1 MFNQEDLQGVEEQQ
15 DRLGGQYT
23 VDSGL
28 YDATIKLAYI
38 TNSQSSKAK
47 CVVTVLDLNGFELT
61 TRTWVT
67 NSQGKPT
74 YEKNN
79 KKFTL
84 PGYEL
89 INDMCLMSTG
99 IGLAEQTIEDKTI
112 KVYDPNEQKEVDKN
126 MPVITSVLGK
136 PVTVAVLKV
145 IENKQKKGND
155 GKYHDINEKREINEI
170 DKFFHTETKMTT
182 VEVMKKT
189 QIAEAD
195 LFYTKWGE
203 KNSGKTRD
211 KYKEVAGTAPS
222 SGSGAPSKQ
231 SKSLFS

>member
-23 VDSGL
+23 LDSGL
-28 YDATIKLAYI
+28 YDATIKLAYVI
-38 TNSQSSKAK
+38 NSQSSQAKA
-47 CVVTVLDLNGFELT
+47 VVTVLDINGFELT

-67 NSQGKPT
+67 NSAGKPT

-84 PGYEL
+84 PGYES
-89 INDMCLMSTG
+89 INDMCFMATG
-99 IGLAEQTIEDKTI
+99 ISLAEQTIEDKTI
-112 KVYDPNEQKEVDKN
+112 KVWDAGEQKEVDKN

-136 PVTVAVLKV
+136 PVTVGVLKV
-145 IENKQKKGND
+145 IENKQKKGDD
-155 GKYHDINEKREINEI
+155 GKYHDTNEKREVNEI

-182 VEVMKKT
+182 VEAMKRVK
-189 QIAEAD
+189 IEPAD

-203 KNSGKTRD
+203 KNTGETRD
-211 KYKEVAGTAPS
+211 KFKEVSGAAPT
-222 SGSGAPSKQ
+222 SGSGAPPKQ